1 MGNNDLII
9 VYITCPPDDSEKIA
23 EILIREK
30 LAACVNILPAKSVYI
45 WEDKLCRDEESLLII
60 KSTSTVYPEL
70 EAKVKQIHPYDVP
83 EIVAI
88 KAEAVQDD
96 YLKWVYEQTKKQ

>member
-1 MGNNDLII
+1 MSNNDLII
-9 VYITCPPDDSEKIA
+9 VYVTCPPDGSEKIA

-60 KSTSTVYPEL
+60 KSTSAVYSKL
-70 EAKVKQIHPYDVP
+70 EAKVKQIHPYDLP
-83 EIVAI
+83 EIVVI

-96 YLKWVYEQTKKQ
+96 YLRWVHEQIKKQ

>member
-1 MGNNDLII
+1 MSNNNLII
-9 VYITCPPDDSEKIA
+9 VYVTCPPDDSEKIA
-23 EILIREK
+23 EILVREK

-60 KSTSTVYPEL
+60 KSTLTAYPKL
-70 EAKVKQIHPYDVP
+70 EAKIKQIHPYDVP

-96 YLKWVYEQTKKQ
+96 YLRWVHEQIKKQ